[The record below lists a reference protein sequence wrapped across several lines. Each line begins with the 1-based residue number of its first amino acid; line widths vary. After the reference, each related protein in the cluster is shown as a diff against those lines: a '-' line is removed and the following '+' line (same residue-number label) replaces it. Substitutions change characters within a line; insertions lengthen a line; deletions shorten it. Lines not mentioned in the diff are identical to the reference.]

1 MKSVNCSKP
10 GYKSITCSKIEHI
23 PYNLIFTTKCND
35 SLILSTIISWKY
47 LNYCWQMNMLVTS
60 QYQPRLSSIT
70 NLLQADQPIRSQYSH
85 QIKLYIII
93 TYVKYKT
100 CHHKQIILF
109 VYKFHRR
116 HNFEIFERN

>member
-1 MKSVNCSKP
+1 MELFELLLVNEYVGDVTIP
-10 GYKSITCSKIEHI
+10 TKII
-23 PYNLIFTTKCND
+23 
-35 SLILSTIISWKY
+35 KY
-47 LNYCWQMNMLVTS
+47 TVTNM
-60 QYQPRLSSIT
+60 
-70 NLLQADQPIRSQYSH
+70 LQADQPIRSQYSH

-116 HNFEIFERN
+116 HNFEIF